1 MSAARGF
8 GFTSRVGFVST
19 WPRAMAWFMIRR
31 KVSSVWLGAAR
42 RGAAVFVEPAVDAQA
57 VDTVE
62 RQVSEGRQQLGSQG
76 AAHAL
81 SRRRLVSIE
90 AGRLPRTGDEGGEGR
105 RLAARAHGPVAGFL
119 RDLDLQ
125 AFPAHFG
132 DGLQRR
138 RPQRD
143 AASRDRPPCID
154 RRNRDAPT
162 GGHGPRD
169 RGRAY
174 PRACIRSRR
183 A

>member
-1 MSAARGF
+1 MAEGDGVVHDPAEGVE
-8 GFTSRVGFVST
+8 RVV
-19 WPRAMAWFMIRR
+19 
-31 KVSSVWLGAAR
+31 GAAR
-42 RGAAVFVEPAVDAQA
+42 RGAAVFVEPAVDAHA

-62 RQVSEGRQQLGSQG
+62 WQVSEGRQQLGSQG

-90 AGRLPRTGDEGGEGR
+90 ARRLPRTGDEGGEGR

-125 AFPAHFG
+125 AFPAHLG

-143 AASRDRPPCID
+143 ALRATVHLALID
-154 RRNRDAPT
+154 VTAMP
-162 GGHGPRD
+162 
-169 RGRAY
+169 
-174 PRACIRSRR
+174 RR
-183 A
+183 ADTDAETGHAHIPDRVEILL